1 MKSIKQV
8 IDKMMAREAHRNCLR
23 FWSVQE
29 YREIENKQNPLYL
42 VAAQSLLESSIN

>member
-8 IDKMMAREAHRNCLR
+8 VDEMMAREAHRDFLR

-29 YREIENKQNPLYL
+29 YRESENMPNPSYL
-42 VAAQSLLESSIN
+42 VVAQSLLESSIN

>member
-1 MKSIKQV
+1 MKSIKHV
-8 IDKMMAREAHRNCLR
+8 KDKMMAREARRKTLR

-42 VAAQSLLESSIN
+42 VVAQSLLESFIN